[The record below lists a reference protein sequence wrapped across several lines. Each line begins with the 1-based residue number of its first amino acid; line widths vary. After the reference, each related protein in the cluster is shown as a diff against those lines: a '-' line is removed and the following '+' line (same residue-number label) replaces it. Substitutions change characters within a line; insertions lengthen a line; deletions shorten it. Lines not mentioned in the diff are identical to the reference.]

1 MKQQVMEQALAALD
15 ASLPKPVTLLI
26 GGGAALLLAHKIR
39 LETLDIDAVPL
50 TSALTP
56 AELDPLVKAVARELK
71 ISPHWLNDYFN
82 TFTYTLPKDFRE
94 RLVPVFRGKNLTALA
109 LGREDLLIMK
119 CFAGREKDI
128 GHARVLIRRGANT
141 DMVRTHLQT
150 FIDKGLPG
158 ADHAVRFL
166 EDLLDEREV

>member
-1 MKQQVMEQALAALD
+1 MEQALAALD
-15 ASLPKPVTLLI
+15 ARLPKSLTLLI

-39 LETLDIDAVPL
+39 LETLDIDGIPL

-56 AELDPLVKAVARELK
+56 AELDPLVKAVARALK
-71 ISPHWLNDYFN
+71 ISTHWLNDYFN
-82 TFTYTLPKDFRE
+82 AFTYTLPKDFRE
-94 RLVPVFRGKNLTALA
+94 RLVPVFRGKKLTALA

-128 GHARVLIRRGANT
+128 GHARVLIRRGADT
-141 DMVRTHLQT
+141 EMVKTHLQT

-158 ADHAVRFL
+158 ATNAMQFF
-166 EDLLDEREV
+166 EDLLDELEA